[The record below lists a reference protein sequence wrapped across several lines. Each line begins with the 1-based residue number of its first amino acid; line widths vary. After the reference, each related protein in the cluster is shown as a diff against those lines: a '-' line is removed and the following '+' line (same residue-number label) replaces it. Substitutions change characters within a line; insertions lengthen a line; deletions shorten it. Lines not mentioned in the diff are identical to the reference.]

1 MEGAQAREVDRDKA
15 DTGRRAREGTRLPL
29 PALRRY
35 LDSQGEGEGDMNGAD
50 FRQQQEDDEARMAHN
65 LAALERIA
73 RAGLPEIAQELAAE
87 LGLKDQFNHKEKH

>member
-1 MEGAQAREVDRDKA
+1 
-15 DTGRRAREGTRLPL
+15 
-29 PALRRY
+29 
-35 LDSQGEGEGDMNGAD
+35 MNGAD